1 MRQVAEKH
9 MCEFL
14 SINVRTDGAIS
25 HVASNSHSAAVQ
37 AAGWLEN
44 TDGKHVYDSFEWD
57 GIGEFDLAR
66 ICHDGAEPD
75 RLTDAQIVS
84 VKRIYGALQKVIAGN
99 ITEIMHGGV
108 LHGNEWWD
116 VYLAALD
123 CDAVSSADKD
133 KIRKELMVCTA
144 GDMGTATAGNR
155 GTATAGYRGTATAG
169 NMGTATA
176 GDMGTATAGDMG
188 MATAGNRGT
197 ATSGNCGTS
206 TSGDGGTII
215 IEYYDEA
222 KSAWRKKIGEVT
234 VNGKIRAGVAYK
246 LNDKHE
252 FVKA

>member
-25 HVASNSHSAAVQ
+25 HVTSNSHSAAVQ

-108 LHGNEWWD
+108 LHGVEWWD
-116 VYLAALD
+116 VYIAALNCNVISD
-123 CDAVSSADKD
+123 QDKD
-133 KIRKELMVCTA
+133 KIRKELMTSTSGYCGTSTS
-144 GDMGTATAGNR
+144 GDCGTS
-155 GTATAGYRGTATAG
+155 
-169 NMGTATA
+169 
-176 GDMGTATAGDMG
+176 
-188 MATAGNRGT
+188 
-197 ATSGNCGTS
+197 TSGNCGTS
-206 TSGDGGTII
+206 TSGDRGTSTSGNRGTSTSGNGGTII

>member
-25 HVASNSHSAAVQ
+25 HVASNDSHSAAVQ

-75 RLTDAQIVS
+75 RLTEAQIVS

-108 LHGNEWWD
+108 LHGVEWWD
-116 VYLAALD
+116 VYTAALNCNVISD
-123 CDAVSSADKD
+123 QDKD
-133 KIRKELMVCTA
+133 KIRKELMTS
-144 GDMGTATAGNR
+144 TS
-155 GTATAGYRGTATAG
+155 GYR
-169 NMGTATA
+169 
-176 GDMGTATAGDMG
+176 
-188 MATAGNRGT
+188 
-197 ATSGNCGTS
+197 GTS